1 MMNSWNTVKPN
12 TPIVTRVNDRF
23 PTIKFSPLEQTPTAS
38 SKKYSWSGIWIKWHR
53 RRCSTQILPMSTA
66 PMMDNTNTLETYV
79 PMYFESFRVGIVT
92 LRVSQAKKIPNSSSN
107 PWYVNTN
114 KKKIIRFVST
124 SALVQ
129 CLDDNDLVFS
139 VSLHPLD

>member
-1 MMNSWNTVKPN
+1 
-12 TPIVTRVNDRF
+12 
-23 PTIKFSPLEQTPTAS
+23 
-38 SKKYSWSGIWIKWHR
+38 
-53 RRCSTQILPMSTA
+53 MSTA

-139 VSLHPLD
+139 VSLAL

>member
-1 MMNSWNTVKPN
+1 
-12 TPIVTRVNDRF
+12 
-23 PTIKFSPLEQTPTAS
+23 
-38 SKKYSWSGIWIKWHR
+38 
-53 RRCSTQILPMSTA
+53 MSTA
-66 PMMDNTNTLETYV
+66 PMIYNKNTLETDV

-107 PWYVNTN
+107 PKYVNTN
-114 KKKIIRFVST
+114 KKIRRFVSA

-139 VSLHPLD
+139 VSLAL